1 MILRSSA
8 RNCCPCA
15 GEGHLRKEGTMNDKL
30 IITVRE
36 PDESGSSV
44 NKALALVLEVCAKT
58 NRTQQD
64 VFSRM
69 IEYAY
74 DRLEIKGGGSD
85 DDTENP

>member
-1 MILRSSA
+1 
-8 RNCCPCA
+8 
-15 GEGHLRKEGTMNDKL
+15 MNDKL

-36 PDESGSSV
+36 PDEGGSSATFV
-44 NKALALVLEVCAKT
+44 RIDKKALALVREVCAET

-64 VFSRM
+64 IVSRM
-69 IEYAY
+69 IEWAY

>member
-1 MILRSSA
+1 M
-8 RNCCPCA
+8 
-15 GEGHLRKEGTMNDKL
+15 DKL

-36 PDESGSSV
+36 PDEGGSSANV
-44 NKALALVLEVCAKT
+44 VRIDKKALALVREISAET

-64 VFSRM
+64 IVSRM
-69 IEYAY
+69 IEWAY

>member
-1 MILRSSA
+1 
-8 RNCCPCA
+8 
-15 GEGHLRKEGTMNDKL
+15 MNDKL

-36 PDESGSSV
+36 PDEGGSSANV
-44 NKALALVLEVCAKT
+44 VRIDKKALALVREVCAET

-64 VFSRM
+64 IVSRM
-69 IEYAY
+69 IEFAY

>member
-1 MILRSSA
+1 
-8 RNCCPCA
+8 
-15 GEGHLRKEGTMNDKL
+15 MNEKL

-36 PDESGSSV
+36 PDEGGSSANV
-44 NKALALVLEVCAKT
+44 VRIDKTALAMVREVCAKT

-64 VFSRM
+64 IVSRM
-69 IEYAY
+69 IEWAY

>member
-1 MILRSSA
+1 
-8 RNCCPCA
+8 
-15 GEGHLRKEGTMNDKL
+15 MNDKL

-36 PDESGSSV
+36 PDEGGSFANV
-44 NKALALVLEVCAKT
+44 VRIDKKALALVREVCAET

-64 VFSRM
+64 IVSRM
-69 IEYAY
+69 IEWAY

>member
-1 MILRSSA
+1 
-8 RNCCPCA
+8 
-15 GEGHLRKEGTMNDKL
+15 MNDKL

-36 PDESGSSV
+36 PDEGGSSANV
-44 NKALALVLEVCAKT
+44 VRIDKKALALVREVCAET

-64 VFSRM
+64 IVSRM
-69 IEYAY
+69 IEWAY

>member
-1 MILRSSA
+1 
-8 RNCCPCA
+8 
-15 GEGHLRKEGTMNDKL
+15 MNDKL

-36 PDESGSSV
+36 PDEGGSSANV
-44 NKALALVLEVCAKT
+44 VRIDKKALALVREVCTET

-64 VFSRM
+64 IVSRM
-69 IEYAY
+69 IEWAY